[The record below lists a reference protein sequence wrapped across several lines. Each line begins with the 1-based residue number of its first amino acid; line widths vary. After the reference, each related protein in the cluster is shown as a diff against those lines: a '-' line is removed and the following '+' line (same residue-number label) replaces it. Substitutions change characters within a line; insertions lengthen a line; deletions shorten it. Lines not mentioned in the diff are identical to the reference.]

1 MLAMVPMLRHMNLSY
16 GSDNPAAMQLARPL
30 IQIMWP
36 FSRNATPA
44 TDDPPQAARPQPQAA
59 SVADVIHALP
69 DPAFVVDAQGRV
81 LHANALAREVLETD
95 PQGLHLSASIRNPA
109 VLEAVAAAAAGEDA
123 VSVDYELRVP
133 MPRSFRAH
141 ASPLGQGQGAL
152 VVLRDLTRE
161 QQIERMRADFVANAS
176 HELRTPLTA
185 LTGFLETILGAARND
200 EKAQAKFLGLMRS
213 QAERMR
219 RLIDDL
225 LSLSRIEMNE
235 HVRPQGEVDLAQVAA
250 HVRDVLS
257 GTAREFGCELTLA
270 TDGPAARHRQPG
282 RAGAGGAEPG
292 RERAEICE
300 LRQAGRD
307 HAPPGGRLC
316 RTHRARPRPR
326 HRARAHSRASPSAST
341 GSMSRKAARA
351 AAPGL
356 GLAIVKHIVSRHR
369 GRLTIVSELGKGS
382 EFSVKLPLKT

>member
-1 MLAMVPMLRHMNLSY
+1 
-16 GSDNPAAMQLARPL
+16 
-30 IQIMWP
+30 MWP
-36 FSRNATPA
+36 FSRNTPQSQDTEPA
-44 TDDPPQAARPQPQAA
+44 TAKPGPQAA
-59 SVADVIHALP
+59 SVAEVIQALP
-69 DPAFVVDAQGRV
+69 DPAFVVDGQGRV
-81 LHANALAREVLETD
+81 LNANALAREVLETD
-95 PQGLHLSASIRNPA
+95 PRGLHLSASIRNPA
-109 VLEAVAAAAAGEDA
+109 VLEAVAAATAGEEP
-123 VSVDYELRVP
+123 VNVEYELRVP

-141 ASPLGQGQGAL
+141 VSPLGEGHGAL

-200 EKAQAKFLGLMRS
+200 QKAQARFLGLMRS

-257 GTAREFGCELTLA
+257 GMAREFGCELTLA
-270 TDGPAARHRQPG
+270 SDGPLLVTGSRDELVQVVQNLAENALKYASSGKLVEIILRHD
-282 RAGAGGAEPG
+282 AGSAE
-292 RERAEICE
+292 
-300 LRQAGRD
+300 LTVRD
-307 HAPPGGRLC
+307 HGPGIAAEHIPRLTE
-316 RTHRARPRPR
+316 RFYRVNVQE
-326 HRARAHSRASPSAST
+326 SR
-341 GSMSRKAARA
+341 SRGGT
-351 AAPGL
+351 GL

-369 GRLTIVSELGKGS
+369 GRLSISSELGKGT
-382 EFSVKLPLKT
+382 EFSVRMPLKI

>member
-1 MLAMVPMLRHMNLSY
+1 
-16 GSDNPAAMQLARPL
+16 
-30 IQIMWP
+30 MWP
-36 FSRNATPA
+36 FSRNATPQQDA
-44 TDDPPQAARPQPQAA
+44 APAAAAVPAPQGA
-59 SVADVIHALP
+59 SVADVIQALP
-69 DPAFVVDAQGRV
+69 DPALVVDGQGRV
-81 LHANALAREVLETD
+81 LTANALAREVLETE

-109 VLEAVAAAAAGEDA
+109 VLEAVASAAAGEEA

-141 ASPLGQGQGAL
+141 AAPLGRGQGAL

-185 LTGFLETILGAARND
+185 LTGFLETIVGAARND

-235 HVRPQGEVDLAQVAA
+235 HVRPQGEVDLAQVAG

-257 GTAREFGCELTLA
+257 GMAQELGCELTLE
-270 TDGPAARHRQPG
+270 
-282 RAGAGGAEPG
+282 GAGPLVVTGSRDELVQVVQNLAENALKYASSG
-292 RERAEICE
+292 KLVEIILSE
-300 LRQAGRD
+300 EDGQAALTVRD
-307 HAPPGGRLC
+307 HGPGIAAEHIPRLTE
-316 RTHRARPRPR
+316 RFYRVNVQE
-326 HRARAHSRASPSAST
+326 SR
-341 GSMSRKAARA
+341 SRGGT
-351 AAPGL
+351 GL

-369 GRLTIVSELGKGS
+369 GRLTITSEIGKGS
-382 EFSVKLPLKT
+382 EFSVSIPLKNN

>member
-1 MLAMVPMLRHMNLSY
+1 MLET
-16 GSDNPAAMQLARPL
+16 
-30 IQIMWP
+30 MWP
-36 FSRNATPA
+36 FSRNA
-44 TDDPPQAARPQPQAA
+44 PPQQETGPEAAKSAPEEAT
-59 SVADVIHALP
+59 VADVIQALP

-81 LHANALAREVLETD
+81 AHANALACEVLETD
-95 PQGLHLSASIRNPA
+95 PKGLHLSASLRNPA
-109 VLEAVAAAAAGEDA
+109 VLEAVMAASAGEEA

-133 MPRSFRAH
+133 ITRSFRAH
-141 ASPLGQGQGAL
+141 VSPLGPGHGAL

-235 HVRPQGEVDLAQVAA
+235 HVRPQGEVDLAQVAG

-257 GTAREFGCELTLA
+257 GTAEEFGCALTLSS
-270 TDGPAARHRQPG
+270 DGPLLVTGSRDELVQVVQNLVENALKYGSSGKLVEILLRHD
-282 RAGAGGAEPG
+282 GGWAEVMV
-292 RERAEICE
+292 
-300 LRQAGRD
+300 RD
-307 HAPPGGRLC
+307 HGPGIAAEHIPRLTE
-316 RTHRARPRPR
+316 RFYRVNVQE
-326 HRARAHSRASPSAST
+326 SR
-341 GSMSRKAARA
+341 SRGGT
-351 AAPGL
+351 GL

-369 GRLTIVSELGKGS
+369 GRLSISSELGKGS
-382 EFSVKLPLKT
+382 EFSVKLPLKSS

>member
-1 MLAMVPMLRHMNLSY
+1 
-16 GSDNPAAMQLARPL
+16 MQFVRPL
-30 IQIMWP
+30 IRFMWP
-36 FSRNATPA
+36 FSRNDQPPQQAEPEATP
-44 TDDPPQAARPQPQAA
+44 PRPRALA
-59 SVADVIHALP
+59 SAVDVIQALP
-69 DPAFVVDAQGRV
+69 DPALMVDEQGRV
-81 LHANALAREVLETD
+81 LHANAQARDVLEMD

-109 VLEAVAAAAAGEDA
+109 VLEAVVAAAGGEEP
-123 VSVDYELRVP
+123 VNVDYELRVP

-141 ASPLGQGQGAL
+141 VSPLGAGRGAL
-152 VVLRDLTRE
+152 LVLRDLTRE

-257 GTAREFGCELTLA
+257 GTALDFGCEVTLA
-270 TDGPAARHRQPG
+270 SDGPLLVTGSRDELVQVVQNLTENALKYGSSGKLVEIVLRHIDG
-282 RAGAGGAEPG
+282 FAEL
-292 RERAEICE
+292 IV
-300 LRQAGRD
+300 RD
-307 HAPPGGRLC
+307 HGPGIASEHIPRLTE
-316 RTHRARPRPR
+316 RFYRVNVQE
-326 HRARAHSRASPSAST
+326 SR
-341 GSMSRKAARA
+341 SRGGT
-351 AAPGL
+351 GL

-369 GRLTIVSELGKGS
+369 GRLSISSELGKGS
-382 EFSVKLPLKT
+382 EFSVRIPLKLC